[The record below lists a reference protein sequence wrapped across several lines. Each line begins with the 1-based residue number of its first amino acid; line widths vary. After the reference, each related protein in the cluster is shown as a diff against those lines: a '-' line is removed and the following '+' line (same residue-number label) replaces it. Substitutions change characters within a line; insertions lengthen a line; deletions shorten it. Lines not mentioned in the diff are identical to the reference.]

1 MNRSPLR
8 GLTSPEWVTLIVSL
22 LVVGTMV
29 GVGLREASSRH
40 DRIAGEIQI
49 ELQAEDAEYRD
60 GIYYVPYLVT
70 NTGSV
75 AITSAEIW
83 FEVYAGTELVE
94 SAEINIS
101 SLPLR
106 GTQEGIYVTP
116 LDPNT
121 HEFRGRLETVQFP

>member
-1 MNRSPLR
+1 MSRSPLR
-8 GLTSPEWVTLIVSL
+8 GLTSPEWVTLLVSL

-29 GVGLREASSRH
+29 GIGLREASSRH

-49 ELQAEDAEYRD
+49 VLQSEDAEYRD
-60 GIYYVPYLVT
+60 GAFYVPYLVS

-75 AITSAEIW
+75 AISSAEIW
-83 FEVYAGTELVE
+83 FEVYSGPQLVE

-101 SLPLR
+101 ALPLR
-106 GTQEGIYVTP
+106 GSQEGVYVTT
-116 LDPNT
+116 LDPDT